1 MNKELKEYLDS
12 IIDYEYINKDDY
24 EIIEFI
30 ASFNNHDRKVSL
42 YLGKYSIKM
51 SIILECPI
59 CNIDIF
65 TVMNLLNQNSDYLKA
80 YHNDDSLYIECQL
93 IYGDILNVTKEI
105 LNSLVNSDYEYISL
119 IIDTI
124 DKVNKIDKVELVE
137 NVISMLSEDESD
149 E

>member
-1 MNKELKEYLDS
+1 MDKNLKEYLDD
-12 IIDYEYINKDDY
+12 IIDYKYIDKGDY
-24 EIIEFI
+24 EMIEFI
-30 ASFNNHDRKVSL
+30 ATFHNQDRNVLL

-80 YHNDDSLYIECQL
+80 YHNDGNIYIECQM
-93 IYGDILNVTKEI
+93 IYDDILKIVKEVF
-105 LNSLVNSDYEYISL
+105 NSLINTDYEYISL

-124 DKVNKIDKVELVE
+124 DKVVLFI
-137 NVISMLSEDESD
+137 
-149 E
+149 